1 MLVLHQACHDS
12 ISACRC
18 RESAHVHVDNNL
30 PFELKVLE
38 AALTHAV
45 TMMEEDA
52 IALNKQ
58 VSPILDSLA
67 YKVLERYMSFACVLA
82 PVRRVTLLLLLGS
95 VCTVQ
100 DIALYI
106 CNINTLP

>member
-1 MLVLHQACHDS
+1 MTPSVLC
-12 ISACRC
+12 IC
-18 RESAHVHVDNNL
+18 RESAHVHVDSKL

-52 IALNKQ
+52 VALNKQ

-67 YKVLERYMSFACVLA
+67 YKVLHKL
-82 PVRRVTLLLLLGS
+82 
-95 VCTVQ
+95 Q
-100 DIALYI
+100 ALYQL
-106 CNINTLP
+106 CLCATPC

>member
-1 MLVLHQACHDS
+1 MLLLQQALCDS
-12 ISACRC
+12 ISACIC

-52 IALNKQ
+52 VALNKQ

-67 YKVLERYMSFACVLA
+67 YKVLERCITFPVFCPMS
-82 PVRRVTLLLLLGS
+82 GK
-95 VCTVQ
+95 
-100 DIALYI
+100 
-106 CNINTLP
+106 